1 MSCFKKKNS
10 GQSLVEVVVAVG
22 MMALLLTA
30 VLTLVSLSVK
40 NSRLTKDRT
49 KAVGLAQEGV
59 ELMRAYRDLSW
70 YGLLAATPGNY
81 GLDKTWTVTEG
92 LTTDCPTVNNIDD
105 FFIRCVQVIDD
116 GPDKVKIQ
124 VVVSWQEGA
133 QVHQT
138 MQTTNLTKWER

>member
-1 MSCFKKKNS
+1 MSCFKKKHS

-30 VLTLVSLSVK
+30 VLSLIALSVK
-40 NSRLTKDRT
+40 NSRLAKDRT

-59 ELMRAYRDLSW
+59 ELMRAYRDLNW
-70 YGLLAATPGNY
+70 YGLYAATGDNW
-81 GLDKTWTVTEG
+81 GLAKNWTVTDG
-92 LTTDCPTVNNIDD
+92 LNTYCEDVDKIDE
-105 FFIRCVQVIDD
+105 FFIRCVEVTAD
-116 GPDKVKIQ
+116 GSDKVEIQ